1 MTAAM
6 VSTPMP
12 MPVNVLR
19 QNRPQV
25 PRDMPIPSGTMS
37 GSRTNRKSAVPIS
50 TAIRC
55 DVTETLALG
64 VRPNQR

>member
-19 QNRPQV
+19 QK
-25 PRDMPIPSGTMS
+25 PSAGAT
-37 GSRTNRKSAVPIS
+37 GYADPKW
-50 TAIRC
+50 
-55 DVTETLALG
+55 DHEW
-64 VRPNQR
+64 